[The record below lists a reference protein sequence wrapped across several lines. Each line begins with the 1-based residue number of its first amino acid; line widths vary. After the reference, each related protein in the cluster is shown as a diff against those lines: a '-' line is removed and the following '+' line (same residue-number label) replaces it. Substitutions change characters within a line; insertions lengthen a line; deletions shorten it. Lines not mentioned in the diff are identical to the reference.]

1 VVVPENRS
9 IFVAYLT
16 ENVAD
21 RKAVL
26 SQKVRLGAVL
36 GILACGVV
44 ALVASGC
51 SPNVRMLKNEAEVR
65 DLIATADKPV
75 LIDFFKGGC
84 ATCMFLDGIIDT
96 LGDEYKG
103 RVIVAR
109 FELMRFWFQPT
120 SWSLA
125 MDYRIG
131 LYPTAVLFVKGKEQG
146 RWTMD
151 YFISTYRKALDEVA
165 GPSPAKPPEPVG
177 SGPAKPAA
185 MQGEVRGQGT

>member
-1 VVVPENRS
+1 MPENRS

-131 LYPTAVLFVKGKEQG
+131 LYPTAVLFVNG
-146 RWTMD
+146 RETHRWILD
-151 YFISTYRKALDEVA
+151 YDADKYRKVLNETLA
-165 GPSPAKPPEPVG
+165 GKTKEKPQTEPPPASK
-177 SGPAKPAA
+177 
-185 MQGEVRGQGT
+185 